1 MAELLDGVGVAEG
14 IPVLWPCWSMEA
26 NEAVWELIVKR
37 RLGKRAKKELALVD
51 GLARA
56 IDRPE
61 LATILEGASVADP
74 RIEKMFNMMFDP
86 AHSNKKLATM
96 ARECGLSYTELTD
109 VIKKHRLAEGI
120 VRMSEHVPQ
129 ILTDVAEDAKNKS
142 EFCPK
147 CQGIGTV
154 VDPRPPAIKKGE
166 DVADFMDKNDPRI
179 DESAPIPM
187 TCPQCKGLGE
197 VVKQGDQGARKLVF
211 DSLGLTGG
219 RGPLIAVQ
227 NNTLQAGD
235 GDDLES
241 ILAMGKKKALPPQP
255 TITVEQLKE
264 D

>member
-1 MAELLDGVGVAEG
+1 M
-14 IPVLWPCWSMEA
+14 
-26 NEAVWELIVKR
+26 KR
-37 RLGKRAKKELALVD
+37 HLGKRAKKELALVD

-56 IDRPE
+56 IERPE

-120 VRMSEHVPQ
+120 VKMSQHVPQ
-129 ILTDVAEDAKNKS
+129 IMTDVATDALNTLDI
-142 EFCPK
+142 CGK
-147 CQGIGTV
+147 CSGVGSIF
-154 VDPRPPAIKKGE
+154 DPINKGE
-166 DVADFMDKNDPRI
+166 DGGQI
-179 DESAPIPM
+179 PIA
-187 TCPQCKGLGE
+187 CPQCKGTGE
-197 VVKQGDQGARKLVF
+197 VKKSGDQGARKLVF
-211 DSLGLTGG
+211 DSFGLTGG

-241 ILAMGKKKALPPQP
+241 ILAMGKRKSLSPPPAP
-255 TITVEQLKE
+255 TITVEQVKE
-264 D
+264 EG